1 MNHNL
6 SEADGLSITYLHGNK
21 FFRRLGS
28 LSTHLPRLDD
38 THDHLASPLDS
49 FEGRRCRSVM
59 IVFDSLDLLEDL
71 CTDPAHLQW
80 QILPFQGVR
89 RKIYLFASE
98 ISEAVSTQILYAPIG
113 IFFLFLFIILYF
125 VLIIYRYEH
134 SENEIIVYFKFD
146 KFAGDWTVWIATEMD

>member
-6 SEADGLSITYLHGNK
+6 SETDGLSITYLHGNK

-38 THDHLASPLDS
+38 AHDHLASPLDS

-71 CTDPAHLQW
+71 CADPAHLQR
-80 QILPFQGVR
+80 QILPFQRVR
-89 RKIYLFASE
+89 RKVSLLMLG
-98 ISEAVSTQILYAPIG
+98 ISEVVSTRARLYCHICSFRYFHTCITRMLRLLCLNVSYSILWMK
-113 IFFLFLFIILYF
+113 FQ
-125 VLIIYRYEH
+125 LIY
-134 SENEIIVYFKFD
+134 KFD
-146 KFAGDWTVWIATEMD
+146 IKLAGD

>member
-80 QILPFQGVR
+80 QILPFHGMR
-89 RKIYLFASE
+89 RNVSLFVFE
-98 ISEAVSTQILYAPIG
+98 IGEVVSTHK
-113 IFFLFLFIILYF
+113 IFFCSLLSFTCCHYF
-125 VLIIYRYEH
+125 NCISR
-134 SENEIIVYFKFD
+134 
-146 KFAGDWTVWIATEMD
+146 

>member
-6 SEADGLSITYLHGNK
+6 SETDGLSITYLHGNK

-71 CTDPAHLQW
+71 CTDPAHLQR
-80 QILPFQGVR
+80 QILPFQRMR
-89 RKIYLFASE
+89 RKVSLLMLGMKWSCLDARIYIVMYARFVIFIFVLR
-98 ISEAVSTQILYAPIG
+98 ILY
-113 IFFLFLFIILYF
+113 LLCLNVSYSILWMKF
-125 VLIIYRYEH
+125 ELI
-134 SENEIIVYFKFD
+134 
-146 KFAGDWTVWIATEMD
+146 